1 MRCMKILASAAV
13 VSGLM
18 AGTALASGYTFKLVH
33 KIPLPTKRGHGDWVA
48 YDPGN
53 HDVYVSLINGMAVVS
68 TKTNKVIHFFSGKE
82 IPAPNTM
89 TYDANYIYETAAEG
103 PGPGKVNQIVVIS
116 KKTWHVVDHVNTVGT
131 SPDGVFID
139 RENHKLYV
147 VSDDDNWI
155 DVYTATAHPQFI
167 TKYALYPEKPVS
179 GPDVANLYGNTIF
192 ATDDCWVLKLN
203 ANTGAIEDKMNYEC
217 KLNKF
222 GGTKDM
228 FRENDDT
235 LWVATTDGVQPNG
248 EKAGMLIVNP
258 ATLAVEKQL
267 PETSGVDAVAWDR
280 GLGLVYAFEGGVPGF
295 DVYSIND
302 MKRIATV
309 KTGTAKPTHSGA
321 VDPETH
327 MIYAYA
333 GGDASL
339 DVYEPVKN

>member
-1 MRCMKILASAAV
+1 
-13 VSGLM
+13 
-18 AGTALASGYTFKLVH
+18 
-33 KIPLPTKRGHGDWVA
+33 
-48 YDPGN
+48 
-53 HDVYVSLINGMAVVS
+53 
-68 TKTNKVIHFFSGKE
+68 
-82 IPAPNTM
+82 
-89 TYDANYIYETAAEG
+89 
-103 PGPGKVNQIVVIS
+103 
-116 KKTWHVVDHVNTVGT
+116 
-131 SPDGVFID
+131 
-139 RENHKLYV
+139 
-147 VSDDDNWI
+147 
-155 DVYTATAHPQFI
+155 
-167 TKYALYPEKPVS
+167 
-179 GPDVANLYGNTIF
+179 
-192 ATDDCWVLKLN
+192 
-203 ANTGAIEDKMNYEC
+203 MNYEC

-228 FRENDDT
+228 FLENEDT

-248 EKAGMLIVNP
+248 EKAGMLIINP

-280 GLGLVYAFEGGVPGF
+280 DLGLVYAFEGGVPGF

-339 DVYEPVKN
+339 DVYEPVKK